1 MSICEICGSFKKVRY
16 ASLGARLFGA
26 PYEIFLCAGCGIGKT
41 VPLPSIAIADYVE
54 SDRPDAVSEATLQ
67 AAHSAVGEIIKMFRS
82 LYGRPPKSII
92 DVGCGNGL
100 MLLAAKAQ
108 GLLTHGIEP
117 SRNMCMNSRSKGL
130 SVSEC
135 GLEDFSDY
143 DSFDIVMLNSV
154 LEHLP
159 DPSFVLKFLSN
170 QTSSDAMLVFQQ
182 ATYDGLIPRLFR
194 HLWYGWA
201 PSEHFWHFSESSF
214 RRLLLANNLLCKSAV
229 RTNLHYQFL
238 PLSAIVHWK
247 SFTLTTVMKVLSI
260 GAHIVRRGD
269 SVTFFVTRKH
279 PHSR

>member
-1 MSICEICGSFKKVRY
+1 MFKCEICGSLKKVRY

-26 PYEIFLCAGCGIGKT
+26 QYEIFLCAGCGIGKT
-41 VPLPSIAIADYVE
+41 VPQPSKEIADYVE
-54 SDRPDAVSEATLQ
+54 SDRPDAISEATLHS
-67 AAHSAVGEIIKMFRS
+67 AHSAVGEIIKEFRS
-82 LYGRPPKSII
+82 LYGRPPNSIV

-100 MLLAAKAQ
+100 MLLAAKEQ
-108 GLLTHGIEP
+108 GLRTHGVEP
-117 SRNMCMNSRSKGL
+117 SRSMCFNSRSKGL

-143 DSFDIVMLNSV
+143 GNFDIVMFNSV

-170 QTSSDAMLVFQQ
+170 QTFGETMLVFQQ

-201 PSEHFWHFSESSF
+201 PHEHFWHFSESSF
-214 RRLLLANNLLCKSAV
+214 RRLLLANNLLCKSTL
-229 RTNLHYQFL
+229 RTNLYYHFL

-247 SFTLTTVMKVLSI
+247 SFFLTTVMKVFSI
-260 GAHIVRRGD
+260 VAHIVRRGD
-269 SVTFFVTRKH
+269 SVTFFVMRKD
-279 PHSR
+279 PHST